1 MNKTQNK
8 GFTFGKLCLSALL
21 LTGLVGCTGQ
31 SNSEQPVAAK
41 PAKKMNVLYIMSD
54 DHTSQAIGAYGG
66 HLAGLNPTPV
76 IDQLASEGTRFD
88 NVFVTNSICTPSR
101 ASIITGQYSQTNGV
115 LDLNGKIGHDKQYL
129 PRLMKE
135 AGYQTAMIGKWHLKK
150 EPKAFDYYKV
160 LPNQG
165 KYFNPVFRDID
176 AEGKWP
182 KNLTQIE
189 GHSSD
194 VITDLSIDWL
204 KNRRE
209 EGKPFFLM
217 HHFKAPHD
225 MFENAPRYDSLYA
238 DIKIPE
244 PASLWDQKEWG
255 SKATRGENDSLVR
268 EIGTSVS
275 KRNPRR
281 NMGIHM
287 DVDQNLSDEAYTAES
302 YQRYL
307 KRYLR
312 TVKGV
317 DDNMG
322 RLIAYLKE
330 IGEYDNT
337 LIIYTSDQGMML
349 GEHDLIDKR
358 WMFDESLRMPFIVR
372 HPHKA
377 EAPKTHTA
385 IINNTDFAPFIL
397 DTVGVATPD
406 YMHGMS
412 FAAALDN
419 KELKDWRT
427 ASYYRY
433 WMHRAHHDV
442 PSHFG
447 VRSEDFKLMF
457 FVGAHFDNA
466 AMQTDVKY
474 EGHNWSR
481 KDGTVPMKVNTPAG
495 WELYDLKKDPKEM
508 KNVYGDPQYKDVV
521 AKLKAEIK
529 RQRELYNETDK
540 NFPHLQAIIDAHWN
554 D

>member
-1 MNKTQNK
+1 MDVLGRVT
-8 GFTFGKLCLSALL
+8 
-21 LTGLVGCTGQ
+21 
-31 SNSEQPVAAK
+31 EQPVAAK

-244 PASLWDQKEWG
+244 PASLWDQKNG
-255 SKATRGENDSLVR
+255 AQKRLV
-268 EIGTSVS
+268 V
-275 KRNPRR
+275 K
-281 NMGIHM
+281 M
-287 DVDQNLSDEAYTAES
+287 TA
-302 YQRYL
+302 
-307 KRYLR
+307 
-312 TVKGV
+312 
-317 DDNMG
+317 
-322 RLIAYLKE
+322 
-330 IGEYDNT
+330 
-337 LIIYTSDQGMML
+337 
-349 GEHDLIDKR
+349 
-358 WMFDESLRMPFIVR
+358 
-372 HPHKA
+372 
-377 EAPKTHTA
+377 
-385 IINNTDFAPFIL
+385 
-397 DTVGVATPD
+397 
-406 YMHGMS
+406 
-412 FAAALDN
+412 
-419 KELKDWRT
+419 
-427 ASYYRY
+427 
-433 WMHRAHHDV
+433 
-442 PSHFG
+442 
-447 VRSEDFKLMF
+447 
-457 FVGAHFDNA
+457 
-466 AMQTDVKY
+466 
-474 EGHNWSR
+474 
-481 KDGTVPMKVNTPAG
+481 
-495 WELYDLKKDPKEM
+495 
-508 KNVYGDPQYKDVV
+508 
-521 AKLKAEIK
+521 
-529 RQRELYNETDK
+529 
-540 NFPHLQAIIDAHWN
+540 
-554 D
+554 